1 MGGVAAG
8 FTAGAERTS
17 SGVGGVFGTS
27 LGGIVLAFIGDRFD
41 GVVNGGGEGISALVL
56 AL

>member
-8 FTAGAERTS
+8 FTGGAERTS
-17 SGVGGVFGTS
+17 SGVEGVFGTS

>member
-1 MGGVAAG
+1 MGGIAAG
-8 FTAGAERTS
+8 LTAGAERTS
-17 SGVGGVFGTS
+17 LGVGGIFGTS
-27 LGGIVLAFIGDRFD
+27 LGGVVPVFIGDRFD